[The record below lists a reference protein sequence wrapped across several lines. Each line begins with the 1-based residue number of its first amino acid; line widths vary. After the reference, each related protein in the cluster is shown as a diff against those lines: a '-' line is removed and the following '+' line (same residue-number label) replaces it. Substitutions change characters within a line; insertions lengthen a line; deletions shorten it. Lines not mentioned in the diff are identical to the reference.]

1 MKNAEPQSRTQ
12 TGTQERR
19 FWRKQGRRVWPLRGL
34 LIQGFFACWF
44 QVVLF
49 HFSQGLFEY
58 IIDIIPLIRLNIG
71 ISLIFSLFFMII
83 EQIVQLI

>member
-1 MKNAEPQSRTQ
+1 MKNVEPQSRTE

-19 FWRKQGRRVWPLRGL
+19 FWRKQGHPVLPLLGWLIRGS
-34 LIQGFFACWF
+34 FAYWF

-49 HFSQGLFEY
+49 HFRQGMFEY
-58 IIDIIPLIRLNIG
+58 ISDIIPLIRFNMG
-71 ISLIFSLFFMII
+71 ISLIFCLFFIII